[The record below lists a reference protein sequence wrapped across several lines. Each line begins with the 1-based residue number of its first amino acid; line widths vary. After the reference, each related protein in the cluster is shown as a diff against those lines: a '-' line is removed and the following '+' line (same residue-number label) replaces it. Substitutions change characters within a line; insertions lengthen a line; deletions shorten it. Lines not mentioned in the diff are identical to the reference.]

1 MVQKMYHLIDGK
13 SLAEQLLKEL
23 RDNIMQNGIRPGL
36 AVILVGDN
44 KASSLYVQKKID
56 AAKNVGIFTQP
67 IYLDS
72 DSSKEKILYEIN
84 ACNAND
90 DLHGMIVQLPLP
102 VMEWGN
108 EAIAEIDP
116 RKDADGFHPMTLKAL
131 REGKR
136 DVLPVMSR
144 VILYI
149 LKQINYDLTG
159 KKVLIIAYNPSFI
172 EGQKILLEELG
183 GSVSSSFPEDPHLA
197 DLTSQA
203 DVLIAAGRTP
213 LLITEPMVKDQAVV
227 IDIGIIKLPDG
238 RTVGCVDFPQVAL
251 KCRAITPV
259 PFGIGPLTV
268 AFLLKNVY
276 EAALRFM

>member
-1 MVQKMYHLIDGK
+1 MYYLIDGK
-13 SLAEQLLKEL
+13 ALAEQLLNEL
-23 RDNIMQNGIRPGL
+23 RENIVKKDIHPGL

-44 KASSLYVQKKID
+44 KASSIYVQKKLD
-56 AAKNVGIFTQP
+56 AAKSVGIFTQP

-72 DSSKEKILYEIN
+72 DASKEKILYEIN

-90 DLHGMIVQLPLP
+90 DIHGMIVQLPLP

-108 EAIAEIDP
+108 EAIATIDP
-116 RKDADGFHPMTLKAL
+116 RKDADGFHPLTLKSL

-136 DVLPVMSR
+136 DILPVMSR

-183 GSVSSSFPEDPHLA
+183 GTVLSCLPEDPHLA
-197 DLTSQA
+197 NLTSQA

-213 LLITEPMVKDQAVV
+213 YLITEPMVKDQAIV
-227 IDIGIIKLPDG
+227 IDIGIMKLPNG
-238 RTVGCVDFPQVAL
+238 KTVGCVDFPNVAP
-251 KCRAITPV
+251 KCKAITPV

-276 EAALRFM
+276 EAALR